1 MPRYFVDVTRLSLFY
16 NYCSHTLTLYLFT
29 LLYLSLPVEGLPG
42 SHHVHYLL
50 LGLILC
56 LVTVLRFSTQ
66 MEELDDHNIQ
76 IAPPGFHLMF
86 LPFADDFRKVKLDT
100 EVARGW

>member
-1 MPRYFVDVTRLSLFY
+1 M
-16 NYCSHTLTLYLFT
+16 
-29 LLYLSLPVEGLPG
+29 
-42 SHHVHYLL
+42 
-50 LGLILC
+50 ILC